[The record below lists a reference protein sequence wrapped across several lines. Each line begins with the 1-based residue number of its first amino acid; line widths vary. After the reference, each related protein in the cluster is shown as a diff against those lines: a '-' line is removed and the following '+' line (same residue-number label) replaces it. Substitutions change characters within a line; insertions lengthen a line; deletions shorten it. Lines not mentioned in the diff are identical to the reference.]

1 MAIAITIPRLDW
13 SMEEG
18 TFVEW
23 RKRDGDPVK
32 PGEFIYVLESEKAA
46 QEIEALDAG
55 ILRIPPDGPKPG
67 DVVKVGQVI
76 GYLAAEG
83 ETVAWSGASVA
94 AVDSGFTQ
102 LPVAKSEAA
111 TDAALQKTA
120 VAGPSVRRLARSLDV
135 DIAKVVG
142 TGPGGRILEGD
153 VRQQSK
159 PKTRHHIS
167 PRARRV
173 ARELGVDW
181 SGIQG
186 SGGNGRIRERDI
198 RAAGSGTDG
207 QILPH
212 TARRRTIAARM
223 LAGHAQTAP
232 VTLTTKADATNLVN
246 IRKQFKSAASAGD
259 IVPTYT
265 DLIVKL
271 SAVALKQHPLLQAQ
285 WRDEG
290 LFVPQKIDIAV
301 AADTETGL
309 LVPVVR
315 KVDSLTLR
323 QIAAQTQ
330 DLVGKARAGT
340 LTAEEMRDATFT
352 VTNLGGFGIDAFTPI
367 LNPPQ
372 CAVLGIGR
380 IVREPAVVE
389 EKIVPRDMV
398 TLSLTFDHR
407 ILDGAPAARF
417 LATLRGC
424 LEQPAAWLI

>member
-23 RKRDGDPVK
+23 RKRDGDPIK
-32 PGEFIYVLESEKAA
+32 PGDFIYVLESEKAA

-55 ILRIPPDGPKPG
+55 ILRIPPDGAKPG
-67 DVVKVGQVI
+67 EVVKVGQLI

-94 AVDSGFTQ
+94 AVASGSTQ
-102 LPVAKSEAA
+102 LPVAKSKAA
-111 TDAALQKTA
+111 TDAALQKI
-120 VAGPSVRRLARSLDV
+120 AGPSVRRLARSLDV

-153 VRQQSK
+153 VRQHPIS
-159 PKTRHHIS
+159 KTRHRIS

-173 ARELGVDW
+173 ARELGIDW

-198 RAAGSGTDG
+198 RAAGSGTGG

-223 LAGHAQTAP
+223 VAGHAQTAP

-246 IRKQFKSAASAGD
+246 IRKQFKAAASAGD

-265 DLIVKL
+265 DLMVKL
-271 SAVALKQHPLLQAQ
+271 AAVALKQHPLLQVQ

-290 LFVPQKIDIAV
+290 LFVPRKIDIAV
-301 AADTETGL
+301 AVDTEAGL

-323 QIAAQTQ
+323 QIAAQSQ
-330 DLVGKARAGT
+330 DLAGKARAGT

-424 LEQPAAWLI
+424 LEQPAAWLM